1 MSQKKWKFNVIDIIA
16 VVLILA
22 VGVFLAS
29 KFAGG
34 ESSGVEMVDI
44 RYTVRCENQSAEI
57 YESVQKYIPS
67 ALMASGSL
75 YNAQVVSVEAEPTL
89 ICSGGTWV
97 ADPTHMD
104 LTFVVEGQVEKAA
117 VLVPTLAAQEIR
129 IGKEIILKTE
139 YMEFDPAVVI
149 DVEYP

>member
-1 MSQKKWKFNVIDIIA
+1 MSQKKWKFNIIDIIA

-22 VGVFLAS
+22 VVVFLAS
-29 KFAGG
+29 KLMGKETGSA
-34 ESSGVEMVDI
+34 EIVDI
-44 RYTVRCENQSAEI
+44 RYTVLCENQSAEI
-57 YESVQKYIPS
+57 YDAVQKYIPS
-67 ALMASGSL
+67 TLMASGSL
-75 YNAQVVSVEAEPTL
+75 YNAQIVSVTAEPTL

-97 ADPTHMD
+97 ADPSHMD
-104 LTFVVEGQVEKAA
+104 LTFVVEGKVEKGA

-139 YMEFDPAVVI
+139 YLEFDPAVVI